1 MVIKIAQRSL
11 PGRSVLSHVRPWV
24 FAAIAVIVTAIVALP
39 IIGRHLSLL
48 VRKQM
53 VQSLKDTYES
63 DATLEHLQV
72 RLFPSVHADGEGLVL
87 RYRGRTDLPPLISVK
102 QFTVDTN
109 WIGLLRSPAHVD
121 RVRLAGLH
129 INVPPR
135 QSESAVPK
143 PVSSQRNIPRFVIA
157 EIDADGTLVEI
168 LPGKPAKDPL
178 RFAIHQLTLRGAGP
192 EDPMSFRASLTN
204 ALPTGEIVS
213 DGQLGPWNKNQPSLT
228 AVSGNYTFQ
237 QADLSR
243 FRGISGT
250 LSSQGRYQGVL
261 DAIQIHGTT
270 DTPDFRLDVSGNP
283 VHLRTEFQAAV
294 DGTDGNTRLEPVNAQ
309 WGRTSLTAYGTI
321 EGKAGVAGK
330 TIALD
335 VTVSDGRLED
345 VLRLGVKSTRPIMT
359 GAIAFHTKLVLPP
372 GDQDV
377 VEKLRL
383 DGQFTTLAAHFT
395 KPEIQH
401 KVNELSNRGR
411 GDPEDTDQNRVSSNF
426 RGTFAL
432 AQGAMTFKNLAFT
445 VPGAEIRL
453 NGTYGLLT
461 GQLDFRGKAMLDA
474 KLSQTT
480 TGFKSFLLKAV
491 DPFFKGKNAGAI
503 LQIKISGTRDS
514 PSFGL
519 DLGSKSDTGKQ
530 KKGPQLPARN

>member
-11 PGRSVLSHVRPWV
+11 PGRTFMSRVRPWA
-24 FAAIAVIVTAIVALP
+24 FAAIAVIAAATVALTVV
-39 IIGRHLSLL
+39 GQHL
-48 VRKQM
+48 VRRQII
-53 VQSLKDTYES
+53 QALKDSYES
-63 DATLEHLQV
+63 DVTLEHLQV
-72 RLFPSVHADGEGLVL
+72 RLFPLVHADGEGLVL
-87 RYRGRTDLPPLISVK
+87 RYRGRKDLPPFISVR
-102 QFTVDTN
+102 QFTADTS
-109 WIGLLRSPAHVD
+109 WIGLLRSPAHVGH
-121 RVRLAGLH
+121 VRLAGLH

-135 QSESAVPK
+135 QGNSAVPK
-143 PVSSQRNIPRFVIA
+143 PVLSQRNIPRFVIA
-157 EIDADGTLVEI
+157 ELDADGTVLEI
-168 LPGKPAKDPL
+168 LPGKPEKDAL
-178 RFAIHQLTLRGAGP
+178 RFEIHRLTLWGAGP
-192 EDPMSFRASLTN
+192 EDPVAFRASLTN

-213 DGQLGPWNKNQPSLT
+213 DGQFGPWNKNQPSLT
-228 AVSGNYTFQ
+228 ALSGNYTFQ
-237 QADLSR
+237 QADLSQ
-243 FRGISGT
+243 FRGISGI

-261 DAIQIHGTT
+261 EAIQIHGTT

-283 VHLRTEFQAAV
+283 VHLKTEFQAAV
-294 DGTDGNTRLEPVNAQ
+294 DGTDGDTRLEPVNAQ

-330 TIALD
+330 TISLD
-335 VTVSDGRLED
+335 ATVSEGRLED
-345 VLRLGVKSTRPIMT
+345 MLRLGVKSSRPIMT

-372 GDQDV
+372 GDRDV

-395 KPEIQH
+395 RPDIQH

-411 GDPEDTDQNRVSSNF
+411 GDPEDAGQGRVSSNF

-432 AQGAMTFKNLAFT
+432 AEGAMTFKNLAFT

-453 NGTYGLLT
+453 NGTYGLRSE
-461 GQLDFRGKAMLDA
+461 QLDFRGKAMLQA

-491 DPFFKGKNAGAI
+491 DPLFKGKHAGAI
-503 LQIKISGTRDS
+503 LPIKISGNRDF

-519 DLGSKSDTGKQ
+519 DLGGVK
-530 KKGPQLPARN
+530 